1 MWGVNKVIHYI
12 ENGQIIN
19 EVTKSEKLVIV
30 DFFATWCVP
39 CQMMSEVLRDT
50 EKEYEDVIEVFK
62 VDIDE
67 NQETAIRY
75 DVTSMPT
82 LVFFKDGEEVERKI
96 GYIEKEELVSI
107 IEDLK

>member
-1 MWGVNKVIHYI
+1 MNDF
-12 ENGQIIN
+12 
-19 EVTKSEKLVIV
+19 EKLIGESKPTLV

-39 CQMMSEVLRDT
+39 CQMMSEVPRDT

>member
-1 MWGVNKVIHYI
+1 MIHYI

-62 VDIDE
+62 VDIMKIKKRLLD
-67 NQETAIRY
+67 T
-75 DVTSMPT
+75 T
-82 LVFFKDGEEVERKI
+82 LRLCQHLYSLKT
-96 GYIEKEELVSI
+96 EKR
-107 IEDLK
+107 LKEK

>member
-1 MWGVNKVIHYI
+1 MIHYI

-96 GYIEKEELVSI
+96 GYIEKEELVLI
-107 IEDLK
+107 MEDLK

>member
-1 MWGVNKVIHYI
+1 MIHYI

-30 DFFATWCVP
+30 DFLATWCVP

>member
-1 MWGVNKVIHYI
+1 MIHYI

-82 LVFFKDGEEVERKI
+82 LVFFKDGEEDERKI

>member
-1 MWGVNKVIHYI
+1 MNKVIHYI

>member
-1 MWGVNKVIHYI
+1 MIHYI

-62 VDIDE
+62 VDIHE

>member
-1 MWGVNKVIHYI
+1 MIHYI

-82 LVFFKDGEEVERKI
+82 LVFFKDGAEVERKI

>member
-1 MWGVNKVIHYI
+1 MIHYI

-96 GYIEKEELVSI
+96 GYIEKEKLVSI

>member
-1 MWGVNKVIHYI
+1 MQYITKKEEFEQLIKENNNVVI
-12 ENGQIIN
+12 
-19 EVTKSEKLVIV
+19 

>member
-1 MWGVNKVIHYI
+1 MIHYI

-107 IEDLK
+107 IEDFK

>member
-1 MWGVNKVIHYI
+1 MIHYI

-75 DVTSMPT
+75 DVTSMQT

>member
-1 MWGVNKVIHYI
+1 MIHYI

-39 CQMMSEVLRDT
+39 CQMISEVLRDT

>member
-1 MWGVNKVIHYI
+1 M
-12 ENGQIIN
+12 
-19 EVTKSEKLVIV
+19 
-30 DFFATWCVP
+30 
-39 CQMMSEVLRDT
+39 
-50 EKEYEDVIEVFK
+50 IEVFK

-96 GYIEKEELVSI
+96 GYIEKEELVSS
-107 IEDLK
+107 IEDL

>member
-1 MWGVNKVIHYI
+1 MIHYI

-75 DVTSMPT
+75 DVTSMT
-82 LVFFKDGEEVERKI
+82 ERSTPC
-96 GYIEKEELVSI
+96 ERASSRRR
-107 IEDLK
+107 

>member
-1 MWGVNKVIHYI
+1 MIHYI

-96 GYIEKEELVSI
+96 GYIEKEELVSS

>member
-1 MWGVNKVIHYI
+1 MIHYI

-82 LVFFKDGEEVERKI
+82 LVFVKDGEEVERTI

>member
-1 MWGVNKVIHYI
+1 MIHYI

-39 CQMMSEVLRDT
+39 CQMMSEVLCDT

>member
-1 MWGVNKVIHYI
+1 MIHYI

-67 NQETAIRY
+67 NQATAIRY

>member
-1 MWGVNKVIHYI
+1 MIHYI

>member
-1 MWGVNKVIHYI
+1 MIHYI
-12 ENGQIIN
+12 ENGQIVS
-19 EVTKSEKLVIV
+19 EVIKNDKLVII

-39 CQMMSEVLRDT
+39 CQMMSEVLRDI
-50 EKEYEDVIEVFK
+50 EKEYEDVVEIFK
-62 VDIDE
+62 VDVDE

-82 LVFFKDGEEVERKI
+82 LVFFKDGEEVERNV
-96 GYIEKEELVSI
+96 GYIEKDELISI

>member
-1 MWGVNKVIHYI
+1 MNKVIHYI

-96 GYIEKEELVSI
+96 GYIEKEELVSS

>member
-1 MWGVNKVIHYI
+1 MIHYI

-19 EVTKSEKLVIV
+19 EVTKSETLVIV